1 MADRKQSSEF
11 LGGGPKFNSV
21 GRDTRAGKGAE
32 ETDTTVRPVNQSG
45 YWTRIAGTLLAVLLL
60 TALLFYLNDQN
71 LGRTTVHPT
80 RGGHAVS
87 LDTAKPTTDPN
98 LK

>member
-21 GRDTRAGKGAE
+21 GRDTRGADGLE
-32 ETDTTVRPVNQSG
+32 EPVIPVKQTG
-45 YWTRIAGTLLAVLLL
+45 YGARIAVVVIAVLALA
-60 TALLFYLNDQN
+60 ALLFYVNEMN
-71 LGRTTVHPT
+71 PGRTSVPSAH
-80 RGGHAVS
+80 GGHAVS
-87 LDTAKPTTDPN
+87 PDEAKPTTDPN

>member
-21 GRDTRAGKGAE
+21 GRDTRGADGAE
-32 ETDTTVRPVNQSG
+32 EPVVPVAQTG
-45 YWTRIAGTLLAVLLL
+45 YWLRIVGVVVTVLLL
-60 TALLFYLNDQN
+60 AALLFYLNDQN
-71 LGRTTVHPT
+71 LGKTNMQPT
-80 RGGHAVS
+80 HSGHAVS
-87 LDTAKPTTDPN
+87 PDADKPTTDPN

>member
-21 GRDTRAGKGAE
+21 GRDARTGEATE
-32 ETDTTVRPVNQSG
+32 EPVIPVNQTG
-45 YWTRIAGTLLAVLLL
+45 YWLRSAGILLAVLLL
-60 TALLFYLNDQN
+60 AALLFYLNDQN

-80 RGGHAVS
+80 RGGRAVS
-87 LDTAKPTTDPN
+87 PDTAKPTTDPN